1 MVHEILKIDTQG
13 NGKMKKFKYPHFL
26 MIFVDDIIAILLLIL
41 YLTTVFHG
49 HANGGIALLAV
60 VFASIM
66 VFHINRF
73 INYSAPKRTK

>member
-1 MVHEILKIDTQG
+1 
-13 NGKMKKFKYPHFL
+13 MKKFKYPHFL

-66 VFHINRF
+66 VF
-73 INYSAPKRTK
+73 T